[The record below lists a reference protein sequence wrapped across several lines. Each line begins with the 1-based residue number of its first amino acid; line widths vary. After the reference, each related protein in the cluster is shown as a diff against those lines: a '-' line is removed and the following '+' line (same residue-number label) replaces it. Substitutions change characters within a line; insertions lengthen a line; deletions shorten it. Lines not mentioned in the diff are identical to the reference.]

1 MNLNYFKDLLF
12 DVINESDKLSVVD
25 IISNDKESTFIIELW
40 TGKFLLKCSE
50 YNEAENKKGL
60 TK

>member
-25 IISNDKESTFIIELW
+25 IISNDKESTFVIELW
-40 TGKFLLKCSE
+40 SGKFLLKCSE
-50 YNEAENKKGL
+50 YTEGDK
-60 TK
+60 